1 MFLPTAPQSLNFLL
15 LPLLLA
21 VVATAK
27 STSTTVPAATTA
39 DLFNLAYP
47 VVAYPIASDKHDATT
62 YLIACPKDT
71 ETSSCEFEQP
81 FTLIEGPKTLHFT
94 FVAPTASSTQTFIF
108 DCDLRGTTSM
118 GCTAT
123 GVSDD
128 ASPSAPITTTEAL
141 TYTGD
146 AAKGFFRSVSLVGD
160 SRELM
165 THTPGVLKGDGVY
178 TTGGE
183 VVVSKSQSETRVKT
197 TGSATRTGVST
208 ASSSLTGSGSSTTK
222 SAAATSVA
230 SAVVVLTTTTL
241 SSKGSEAV
249 QSESMSVLTDSVDVE
264 STASTT
270 PFEVSSSASGT
281 VTPIPT
287 ISTSSGSRVDRVH
300 EVLMAFTILA
310 VVVVVGDSIS

>member
-1 MFLPTAPQSLNFLL
+1 
-15 LPLLLA
+15 
-21 VVATAK
+21 
-27 STSTTVPAATTA
+27 
-39 DLFNLAYP
+39 
-47 VVAYPIASDKHDATT
+47 
-62 YLIACPKDT
+62 
-71 ETSSCEFEQP
+71 
-81 FTLIEGPKTLHFT
+81 
-94 FVAPTASSTQTFIF
+94 
-108 DCDLRGTTSM
+108 M

-208 ASSSLTGSGSSTTK
+208 ASSLTGSGSSTTK
-222 SAAATSVA
+222 MAAATSVA
-230 SAVVVLTTTTL
+230 SVVVVLTTTTL

-249 QSESMSVLTDSVDVE
+249 ESVSVVTDSVDVE

>member
-15 LPLLLA
+15 LPLLLLA

-81 FTLIEGPKTLHFT
+81 FTLIEGPKTLHFA

-183 VVVSKSQSETRVKT
+183 VVVSKSQSETRVKA
-197 TGSATRTGVST
+197 TGSVTRTGVST
-208 ASSSLTGSGSSTTK
+208 ASASLTGSGSLTTK

-230 SAVVVLTTTTL
+230 SVVVVLTTTTL

-249 QSESMSVLTDSVDVE
+249 ESVSVVTDSVDVE

-270 PFEVSSSASGT
+270 PFEVSFSASGT